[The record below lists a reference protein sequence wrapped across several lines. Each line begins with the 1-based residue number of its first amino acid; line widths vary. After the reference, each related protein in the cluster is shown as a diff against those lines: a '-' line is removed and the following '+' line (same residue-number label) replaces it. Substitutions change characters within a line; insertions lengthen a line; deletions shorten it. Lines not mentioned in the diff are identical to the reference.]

1 MKFIK
6 HAMAAFVV
14 CLALSPS
21 VRAEAQP
28 SNAIE
33 AVNVAQQGND
43 ISLRID
49 MKEPLASPPPGFS
62 VANPAKIALDFQSWF
77 QEWICSLQSLPE

>member
-6 HAMAAFVV
+6 YAMAALTV

-21 VRAEAQP
+21 VRAEALP

-33 AVNVAQQGND
+33 AVSVAQQGNEVAM
-43 ISLRID
+43 RID
-49 MKEPLASPPPGFS
+49 MKEPLASPPTW
-62 VANPAKIALDFQSWF
+62 V
-77 QEWICSLQSLPE
+77 